1 MDLLIRAITADATL
15 RVLAAVTTEL
25 VVEACRRH
33 QVRGVE
39 AVALGRALT
48 AGCLLTTLTKSANER
63 MRVELRSD
71 GPLGGL
77 LVDARGDG
85 TVRGCLLRNLGE
97 HPLRDR
103 LEPAA
108 GRLPLAP
115 FVGRRGSLTVTR
127 DLGLD
132 NRYQGTVDL
141 AGGEVDRDLEHYLNT
156 SEQIP
161 SLLHCDVVLDANRG
175 VARAAGLLC
184 QTFPGGDREL
194 LDEVRRTVDDGFPTL
209 LLQPREPQEI
219 VRFALA
225 GAAFEEMETSALA
238 FRCNCGPEVARS
250 IVSTLGADDLDAL
263 AGERDETE
271 VRCSYCGERYLL
283 RPADLRAL
291 ADELRRQRS

>member
-1 MDLLIRAITADATL
+1 MDQLLRAITADATL
-15 RVLAAVTTEL
+15 RVLAAVTTDL

-33 QVRGVE
+33 ELRGVE

-48 AGCLLTTLTKSANER
+48 AGCLLTTLTKSPGER
-63 MRVELRSD
+63 LRVELRSD

-77 LVDARGDG
+77 LVDAHGDG
-85 TVRGCLLRNLGE
+85 TVRGCLLRQLGD

-103 LEPAA
+103 LEPTA
-108 GRLPLAP
+108 GRLPLMP
-115 FVGRRGSLTVTR
+115 FVGRRGTLTVTR

-141 AGGEVDRDLEHYLNT
+141 AGGDVDVDLEHYLNA

-175 VARAAGLLC
+175 VARAAGILC

-194 LDEVRRTVDDGFPTL
+194 LDDVRRTVVDGFSTL
-209 LLQPREPQEI
+209 LLQPREPHEI
-219 VRFALA
+219 VRFAL
-225 GAAFEEMETSALA
+225 GGGAFEEMEHSPLA

-250 IVSTLGADDLDAL
+250 VVSTLGADDLDAL

-283 RPADLRAL
+283 RPDDLRAI
-291 ADELRRQRS
+291 AGDLRRSRS